1 MRYRYTVRLIC
12 GDEVRFESADEPM
25 VMVAMLGLNGEW
37 FMVPG
42 EDGRTEIISKGQ
54 VQYISAEAIGENI

>member
-25 VMVAMLGLNGEW
+25 EMMAMVGAKGEW

-42 EDGRTEIISKGQ
+42 EDGRTEIISKVQ
-54 VQYISAEAIGENI
+54 VQYISAEEVRDGE

>member
-25 VMVAMLGLNGEW
+25 AIMAMVGARGEW

-42 EDGRTEIISKGQ
+42 EGGRTEIISKAQ
-54 VQYISAEAIGENI
+54 VQYISAEVVKDGA

>member
-1 MRYRYTVRLIC
+1 MRYRYTVRLLC

-25 VMVAMLGLNGEW
+25 VMMAMVGSKGEW

-42 EDGRTEIISKGQ
+42 EDGRTEIISKVQ
-54 VQYISAEAIGENI
+54 VQYISAEVCDE